1 MLSSFEEIVVN
12 YKNQNNIDVE
22 EKKEAFELMQMKKA
36 EYIKK
41 ITNDQ
46 IKKEEFYDMDVQ
58 SQKKKFE
65 ANTTRII
72 IKRQKWRRRFQLR
85 CR

>member
-1 MLSSFEEIVVN
+1 
-12 YKNQNNIDVE
+12 
-22 EKKEAFELMQMKKA
+22 MQMKKA

-58 SQKKKFE
+58 SQKKNLKQ
-65 ANTTRII
+65 II
-72 IKRQKWRRRFQLR
+72 VDI
-85 CR
+85 